1 MKPLFTFCTSIQA
14 GFSNQVLCSR
24 GVTWV
29 LQQLMTH
36 PDTFDSCTSDL
47 LAVVELDALQ
57 PLTAFQVLQSDVCD
71 QRTVIQLH
79 HLQPLLTTHTATQV
93 SNPIICYQLTMR

>member
-1 MKPLFTFCTSIQA
+1 
-14 GFSNQVLCSR
+14 
-24 GVTWV
+24 
-29 LQQLMTH
+29 MTH

-47 LAVVELDALQ
+47 LAVVELDAFQ

-71 QRTVIQLH
+71 QRAVIQLH

-93 SNPIICYQLTMR
+93 SNPIICYQLTMREALQHAEVQKTQSKVLIIP